1 MSTEHFKGSDG
12 SAGACFAEKG
22 GGIMSEKAIVA
33 MSGGVGGG
41 TIVSA
46 DDN

>member
-1 MSTEHFKGSDG
+1 
-12 SAGACFAEKG
+12 
-22 GGIMSEKAIVA
+22 MSEKAIVA

-46 DDN
+46 DDNRIRSVFMVK

>member
-1 MSTEHFKGSDG
+1 MPAEHFKGSDG

-33 MSGGVGGG
+33 MSGGVDSG
-41 TIVSA
+41 TTVSA